1 MTNVCELVVPSE
13 QFRDSY
19 SSYIA
24 ELEKHGEKRIPF
36 PLRYPHEDF
45 PGLLLRLK
53 NDAPVIKYHHLFFIK
68 PRTDRTTSSD

>member
-45 PGLLLRLK
+45 PPPFSLTHKEDLLEGTSE
-53 NDAPVIKYHHLFFIK
+53 YH
-68 PRTDRTTSSD
+68 